1 MVRTTPTTVPSSSAM
16 AQAHIAVASVQPRPV
31 TSVNKNVPE
40 PSGLS
45 AQKMPQFHL

>member
-1 MVRTTPTTVPSSSAM
+1 
-16 AQAHIAVASVQPRPV
+16 V